1 MAKQENQKRGRRRPL
16 FYALSQFVVWFLFI
30 LLAGFRRFGCRNI
43 PRRGGCI
50 IACSHQSFLDP
61 VIIGFS
67 SSRAVNYL
75 ARSSLF
81 KRGIF
86 AALIRSYGAM
96 ELERDEADMKALKKC
111 VERLRRGEI
120 VLLFPEGTRT
130 RTGEIG
136 PLKPGVFL
144 ISSRAGV
151 PVVPAAVEGSLK
163 AWPRGRL
170 LPRPAMVRI
179 AYGEPIYPEK
189 GGASYRRMAQEL
201 RIVMKKLQKR
211 IACVG

>member
-1 MAKQENQKRGRRRPL
+1 LQKEATNRPRRKRVH
-16 FYALSQFVVWFLFI
+16 YALSQLIAWFLFVTI
-30 LLAGFRRFGCRNI
+30 FSFRCFGRDRI

-61 VIIGFS
+61 ILIGFS

-75 ARSSLF
+75 ARSTLF
-81 KRGIF
+81 RNPLF

-96 ELERDEADMKALKKC
+96 ELEREEADIKAMRKC
-111 VERLRRGEI
+111 VERLRRGEM

-136 PLKPGVFL
+136 TVKPGVFL
-144 ISSRAGV
+144 MSSRAGV

-163 AWPRGRL
+163 AWPRGQAF
-170 LPRPAMVRI
+170 PGPAPLRV
-179 AYGEPIYPEK
+179 AYGEPIYPGK
-189 GGASYRRMAQEL
+189 GGASYRELTRQLRLRMKEL
-201 RIVMKKLQKR
+201 QAR
-211 IACVG
+211 IAGVG

>member
-1 MAKQENQKRGRRRPL
+1 MRKEASEKRPRRKRL
-16 FYALSQFVVWFLFI
+16 HYAISQLAAWFLFM
-30 LLAGFRRFGCRNI
+30 LVFGFRCFGRDRI

-61 VIIGFS
+61 IIIGFS

-75 ARSSLF
+75 ARRTLF
-81 KRGIF
+81 NNRLF

-96 ELERDEADMKALKKC
+96 ELDRDEADVRALKRC
-111 VERLRRGEI
+111 VERLRRGEV

-136 PLKPGVFL
+136 LLKPGVFL
-144 ISSRAGV
+144 MSSRADV

-163 AWPRGRL
+163 SWPRGRL
-170 LPRPAMVRI
+170 LPRPAPVRI
-179 AYGEPIYPEK
+179 AYGRPIYPAK
-189 GGASYRRMAQEL
+189 GGASYRELTNRLRDRMREL
-201 RIVMKKLQKR
+201 QARVR
-211 IACVG
+211 RVS

>member
-1 MAKQENQKRGRRRPL
+1 MGKEASEGRARRKRVH
-16 FYALSQFVVWFLFI
+16 YAISQLVSWFLFT
-30 LLAGFRRFGCRNI
+30 LLFSFRCFGRKKI

-61 VIIGFS
+61 IIIGFS

-81 KRGIF
+81 KNRLF

-96 ELERDEADMKALKKC
+96 ELERDEADVKALKKC

-130 RTGEIG
+130 RTGEIA

-144 ISSRAGV
+144 MSSRAGV
-151 PVVPAAVEGSLK
+151 PVVPAAVEGSLRS
-163 AWPRGRL
+163 WPRGRL
-170 LPRPAMVRI
+170 LPGLAPLRI
-179 AYGEPIYPEK
+179 AYGEPMYPGS
-189 GGASYRRMAQEL
+189 GGASYREMAAKLRRTMMEL
-201 RIVMKKLQKR
+201 QARIRK
-211 IACVG
+211 VG

>member
-1 MAKQENQKRGRRRPL
+1 VH
-16 FYALSQFVVWFLFI
+16 YALSQLVFWYVFTLIF
-30 LLAGFRRFGCRNI
+30 GFRCFGRDRI

-61 VIIGFS
+61 IIVGFS

-75 ARSSLF
+75 ARSTLF
-81 KRGIF
+81 KNTVF
-86 AALIRSYGAM
+86 AAVIRSYGAI
-96 ELERDEADMKALKKC
+96 ELERDEADVRALKKC
-111 VERLRRGEI
+111 VEHLRRGEI

-144 ISSRAGV
+144 MSSRAGV
-151 PVVPAAVEGSLK
+151 PVVPAAVEGSLRS
-163 AWPRGRL
+163 WPRGRI
-170 LPRPAMVRI
+170 LPRPAPIRI
-179 AYGEPIYPEK
+179 AYGEPIYPGK
-189 GGASYRRMAQEL
+189 GAASYRQMAQEL
-201 RIVMKKLQKR
+201 RVRMKELQAR

>member
-1 MAKQENQKRGRRRPL
+1 MH
-16 FYALSQFVVWFLFI
+16 YAVSQLVSWFLFMLI
-30 LLAGFRRFGCRNI
+30 FSFRCFGRDRI

-61 VIIGFS
+61 IIVGFS

-75 ARSSLF
+75 ARSTLF
-81 KRGIF
+81 VNRLFG
-86 AALIRSYGAM
+86 ALIRSYGAM
-96 ELERDEADMKALKKC
+96 ELEREEADVKALKKC
-111 VERLRRGEI
+111 VARLRRGEI

-144 ISSRAGV
+144 MSSRAGV
-151 PVVPAAVEGSLK
+151 PVVPAAVEGSLRS
-163 AWPRGRL
+163 WPRGRL
-170 LPRPAMVRI
+170 LPGPAPIRI

-189 GGASYRRMAQEL
+189 GGASYRLMAREL
-201 RIVMKKLQKR
+201 REKMKRLQAK
-211 IACVG
+211 IACVR